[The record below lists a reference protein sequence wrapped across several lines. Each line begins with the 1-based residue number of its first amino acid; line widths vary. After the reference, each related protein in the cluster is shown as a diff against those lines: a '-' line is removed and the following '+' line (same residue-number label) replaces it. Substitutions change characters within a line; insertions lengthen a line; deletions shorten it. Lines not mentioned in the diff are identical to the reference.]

1 MRSKIAFLI
10 RKQFIL
16 FIIFS
21 AFVFQ
26 QCNTPSTKEDDS
38 IIDNYRYN
46 HADWT
51 RDASVYEVNV
61 RQFSE
66 DGTFNAVEAELDR
79 LKTLGVDILWL
90 MPIHP
95 IGGKNRK
102 GPMGS
107 YYAVKDYYDVNPEF
121 GTMKDFESLVA
132 AIHDKDMQIIID
144 WVPNHSSWDN
154 ALTETHPEF
163 YMKDSVGNFVSPFDW
178 TDVIRFDYENSELRQ
193 YMIDAMKFWV
203 AEKNIDGFRCDVA
216 HMVPVSFWEELK
228 PVLDSIKPV
237 FMLAESDQPELNET
251 AFDATYDWKFHHI
264 MNEIGKG
271 NANATAVRE
280 HFEWVDSVYPSDSYL
295 LQFTSNHDEN
305 SWAGTVF
312 DRYGQGAK
320 AFAVLSF
327 TVPGMP
333 LIYNGQEVGLD
344 KMLEFFTKDPINWK
358 ESPFTDFYRTL
369 NDMKAENQALHNGA
383 AGGEAVFLETGNEE
397 AVTAFLRAKDDNKV
411 IVLIN
416 LSGASQQIELNHEQ
430 ITGDYSEVFT
440 GQEVSLREKHGLT
453 LGPWEYRVLISKAV
467 EY

>member
-1 MRSKIAFLI
+1 MRSKTTFLI
-10 RKQFIL
+10 PKQFIL
-16 FIIFS
+16 YIFFS
-21 AFVFQ
+21 ALVFQ
-26 QCNTPSTKEDDS
+26 QCNTPATKEDDR
-38 IIDNYRYN
+38 IIENYRYN
-46 HADWT
+46 HANWT

-66 DGTFNAVEAELDR
+66 EGTFYAVEAELDR
-79 LKTLGVDILWL
+79 LRTLGVDILWL
-90 MPIHP
+90 MPVHP
-95 IGGKNRK
+95 IGEKNRK

-121 GTMKDFESLVA
+121 GTMEDFESLVA
-132 AIHDKDMQIIID
+132 AIHDRDMHIIID

-154 ALTETHPEF
+154 TLTETHPEF

-193 YMIDAMKFWV
+193 YMMDAMKFWV

-251 AFDATYDWKFHHI
+251 AFDATYDWKFHHL

-271 NANATAVRE
+271 NANARAVRE

-312 DRYGQGAK
+312 DRYGEGAK

-333 LIYNGQEVGLD
+333 LMYNGQEVGLD
-344 KMLEFFTKDPINWK
+344 KMLEFFTKDAIDWK

-369 NDMKAENQALHNGA
+369 NDMKAENQALRNGA
-383 AGGEAVFLETGNEE
+383 AGGEAVFLEIGNDE

-416 LSGASQQIELNHEQ
+416 LSGARQQIELNHEQ
-430 ITGDYSEVFT
+430 ITGDYNEVFT
-440 GQEVSLREKHGLT
+440 GQEVSLSEKHGLT
-453 LGPWEYRVLISKAV
+453 LRPWEYRVLIRKAV